1 MNVVVGRRA
10 MAMWGH
16 EIVFVASGVSA
27 VRDAALVV
35 CLSLRP
41 GTLDVVEDS
50 LDLGGGQ
57 SLPKAGHVTLVA
69 TANHRGY
76 LKGERVRTKK
86 YLYVL
91 RPLLA
96 CQWIENDPTPPPM
109 AFEDLLDRLLPEGPV
124 RSAIDALLEV
134 KRRSAEVAD
143 GPQSVI
149 ESQVE
154 MGVAVRMAVMETLLV
169 SQNQGPRSEG
179 MGA

>member
-69 TANHRGY
+69 TANHRGGPIGDDCEE
-76 LKGERVRTKK
+76 LPVRMMPGVTGLVMRRRRKAAARARAAPVG
-86 YLYVL
+86 L
-91 RPLLA
+91 
-96 CQWIENDPTPPPM
+96 
-109 AFEDLLDRLLPEGPV
+109 AFEFRAVTARTV
-124 RSAIDALLEV
+124 R
-134 KRRSAEVAD
+134 
-143 GPQSVI
+143 
-149 ESQVE
+149 
-154 MGVAVRMAVMETLLV
+154 
-169 SQNQGPRSEG
+169 
-179 MGA
+179 